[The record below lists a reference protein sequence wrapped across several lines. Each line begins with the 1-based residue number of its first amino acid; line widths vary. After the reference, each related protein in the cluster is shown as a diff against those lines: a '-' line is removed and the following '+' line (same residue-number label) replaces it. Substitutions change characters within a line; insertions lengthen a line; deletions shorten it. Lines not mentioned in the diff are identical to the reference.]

1 VPPRAAALDL
11 AVGPPKTAVVDI
23 LVAAFHREVRA
34 ALHGR
39 LSEGAMNAVLEL
51 DSAAALERA
60 LTHFAE
66 PLVVAGLRWP
76 ETAPFLA
83 TGRSHGVPVAL
94 LLEEKSLDARH
105 AAFRAGA
112 AALLPWP
119 IPASALTRALESI
132 ASGFRLLPRRPSF
145 TPGTAPLVTSSALS
159 TRERELLELV
169 ASGLTNKSIA
179 RRLDLSINTVKYHLA
194 SVFAKL
200 DARTRAEAVSEAAR
214 RGELML

>member
-1 VPPRAAALDL
+1 MP
-11 AVGPPKTAVVDI
+11 VGLPKTAIVDI

-60 LTHFAE
+60 LAHFAE
-66 PLVVAGLRWP
+66 PLVVTGLRWP

-83 TGRSHGVPVAL
+83 AAASHEVPVAL

-119 IPASALTRALESI
+119 IPASSLAQALESV
-132 ASGFRLLPRRPSF
+132 AGGFRLLPRGPSF
-145 TPGTAPLVTSSALS
+145 ATGAAPLASSARLS
-159 TRERELLELV
+159 ARERELLELV

-200 DARTRAEAVSEAAR
+200 EARTRAEAVSEAAR